1 MNERLGR
8 GLSALIPDRDEDRSN
23 QLGLGTLP
31 IEKIRVNRYQP
42 RKSFDN
48 DRLLELAES
57 IKENGIIQ
65 PLIVTKTQGS
75 EYELIAGE
83 RRLQAARLAGL
94 DLVPVVIRSVSQ
106 KEQLQLAIV
115 ENIQREDLNPIEEA
129 LAYQTLAEDFGLT
142 HAQIA
147 QIMAKNRSTIT
158 NSIRL
163 LKLSPE
169 IQDLINS
176 GELTAGHAR
185 AILSVEEAYQLD
197 FALYLAKYRLSV
209 RQAEEKAPSFKP
221 EAPRPKPVS
230 TPLINSIQSDLQRTL
245 GLKVKISGHV
255 NKGKISI
262 EYRSQEELAAF
273 KALINKLREQ

>member
-23 QLGLGTLP
+23 QLGLGSLP
-31 IEKIRVNRYQP
+31 IDKIRVNRYQP
-42 RKSFDN
+42 RKSFDAE
-48 DRLLELAES
+48 RLAELAES

-83 RRLQAARLAGL
+83 RRLQAAKLAGL

-129 LAYQTLAEDFGLT
+129 LAYQTLAEDFKLT

-147 QIMAKNRSTIT
+147 QIMSKNRSTIT

-163 LKLSPE
+163 LNLSPE
-169 IQDLINS
+169 IQDMINS
-176 GELTAGHAR
+176 GELSAGHAR
-185 AILSVEEAYQLD
+185 AILSVEEERRLP
-197 FALYLAKYRLSV
+197 FAQYLAKYRLNV
-209 RQAEEKAPSFKP
+209 RQAEEKAPSFRP
-221 EAPRPKPVS
+221 ETPKPKPAS
-230 TPLINSIQSDLQRTL
+230 TPVIKSMETHMSSAL
-245 GLKVKISGHV
+245 GLKVSIKGHA

-273 KALINKLREQ
+273 NDLIKKLKEQ